1 MKNTLFTWCA
11 ITALGAAA
19 VAGPPAAQMEKVQT
33 QPLTVNVRIDAASI
47 GRHFL
52 PRRLGGTNIALW
64 NDHDHFTDPTLHQW
78 IADLHPAYIRLPG
91 GSWSNGIYWNGNGVR
106 DANGQ
111 INVNAV
117 GADGY
122 PAVDYSGYR
131 PGFSVDTRTLHPS
144 SNYSGNID
152 VKTMQDWV
160 ATIPAAQ
167 PLPCLNAG
175 TGRPIDAAEW
185 VRWDNITNHYNARVW
200 EIGNEL
206 GGSWE
211 PGNTLP
217 DGSLITAQI
226 YTRRFNAIADACK
239 QVDPTILT
247 GGCAFCEAM
256 IRDCGKN
263 VNFASIHAYPGS
275 MASSVQENLADVSS
289 VIGDGVDKVK
299 KWIHEYQPDRE
310 REIQIAFTE
319 WNLAGGLNGSD
330 MFSGLW
336 HARMLGEMAK
346 DGVDFA
352 TEWDAFTHVRPMASG
367 QALMFTDKDAHRVY
381 RKAGYLAMWLWN
393 NFTGDRLVNS
403 VISAPSDSG
412 KSFPALYSIASRD
425 ENAVYVQLINP
436 DQDRPVKV
444 VLQLDHFDP
453 AAQGERVTLSGR
465 NYFWN
470 PLTHL
475 PEWSLR
481 PTDLPV
487 AAAST
492 IEFDLPPFSVTHLR
506 IPERRTPALSQWSGT
521 GDVKPSSGKHRLQ
534 LVLPD
539 EVYTGDRVEAWVQA
553 LEDTQAEAPY
563 IGDLPAA
570 KLRASG
576 VSAQL
581 DCDTVDLNDA
591 VRHFHFIA
599 TGNGVLTITADDGIA
614 HVSKQIKIK
623 SSAPRPVVLWDFQK
637 KPVTDK
643 SFSSDFTLAPDHSVR
658 ADKDV
663 ARVDLPPNG
672 VSPSSPKHALMTV
685 SDFPDDRHLNRSNIR
700 GVVFDMKALNFKCDD
715 PNAKVDVVMQS
726 PANYWMFLGHVSLA
740 DAAEWHTFSVPMKDP
755 KYIAPMSSA
764 YNILFL
770 LSASQTASGSICFD
784 KIGLMVR

>member
-1 MKNTLFTWCA
+1 MKRPLFAWYA
-11 ITALGAAA
+11 IAAFGAAA
-19 VAGPPAAQMEKVQT
+19 AAGPPATEMEKVQT
-33 QPLTVNVRIDAASI
+33 QPLTVKVTIDAASI
-47 GRHFL
+47 GRNFSPH
-52 PRRLGGTNIALW
+52 RLGGTNIALW
-64 NDHDHFTDPTLHQW
+64 NDPDHFADPTIHQW
-78 IADLHPAYIRLPG
+78 IADLHPGYIRLPG
-91 GSWSNGIYWNGNGVR
+91 GSWSNGTYWNGNGVR
-106 DANGQ
+106 DADGQ

-117 GADGY
+117 GPDGY
-122 PAVDYSGYR
+122 PAVDYSGYK
-131 PGFSVDTRTLHPS
+131 PGFSVDAHTLHPS
-144 SNYSGNID
+144 SNFSGNVD

-160 ATIPAAQ
+160 AAIPAAQ
-167 PLPCLNAG
+167 PLVCLNAG

-185 VRWDNITNHYNARVW
+185 VRWDNVTNHYNARVW

-239 QVDPTILT
+239 QVDPNILT
-247 GGCAFCEAM
+247 GGEAFCEAM

-275 MASSVQENLADVSS
+275 LVSGARENLADVA
-289 VIGDGVDKVK
+289 GVVGHNVGNVK

-310 REIQIAFTE
+310 KDIQIAFTE

-336 HARMLGEMAK
+336 HARMLGEMAN

-352 TEWDAFTHVRPMASG
+352 TEWDIFTHIRPMAIAQS
-367 QALMFTDKDAHRVY
+367 LIFTDKDAHRFY
-381 RKAGYLAMWLWN
+381 RKAGYFAMWLWN

-403 VISAPSDSG
+403 VISAPSGSD

-425 ENAVYVQLINP
+425 DKAVYVQLINP
-436 DQDRPVKV
+436 DEDRPVKV
-444 VLQLDHFDP
+444 VLQLDHFHP
-453 AAQGERVTLSGR
+453 AARGERVTLSGR

-470 PLTHL
+470 LLTHL

-487 AAAST
+487 ATART
-492 IEFDLPPFSVTHLR
+492 IELNLPPFSVTHLR
-506 IPERRTPALSQWSGT
+506 IPEIRTPALSQWSGT
-521 GDVKPSSGKHRLQ
+521 GDVKPSTGKHRLQ
-534 LVLPD
+534 LVTPD
-539 EVYTGDRVEAWVQA
+539 EVYSGDRVEAWVQA
-553 LEDTQAEAPY
+553 VQDTQAEAPY

-570 KLRASG
+570 KLHVSG

-581 DCDTVDLNDA
+581 DRDTVDLNDA

-599 TGNGVLTITADDGIA
+599 TGDGVLTITAHDGTTQ
-614 HVSKQIKIK
+614 VSRQIKIK
-623 SSAPRPVVLWDFQK
+623 SSVPRPVVLWDFQK

-643 SFSSDFTLAPDHSVR
+643 SFSSDFTLSPDHSVR

-663 ARVDLPPNG
+663 ARVDLPPQG
-672 VSPSSPKHALMTV
+672 VSPSSRKHALMTV
-685 SDFPDDRHLNRSNIR
+685 SDFPDERQLNRSNIR

-715 PNAKVDVVMQS
+715 PNTEVDVVMQS

-740 DAAEWHTFSVPMKDP
+740 DAAEWHTFSVPLKDP
-755 KYIAPMSSA
+755 KYIVPMSTA
-764 YNILFL
+764 FNIVFILTT
-770 LSASQTASGSICFD
+770 SKTASGSICFD
-784 KIGLMVR
+784 KIGLIVR